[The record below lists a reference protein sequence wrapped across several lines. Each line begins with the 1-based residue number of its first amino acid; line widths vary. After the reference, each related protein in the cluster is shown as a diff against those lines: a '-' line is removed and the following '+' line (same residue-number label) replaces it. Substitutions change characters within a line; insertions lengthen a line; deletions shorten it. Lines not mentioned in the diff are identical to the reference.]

1 MRKPQFFPEDISGAI
16 KKFNLEQKDYFIWT
30 NKEGKGVFGIYIN
43 DNLKPDKLGR
53 KRTAMPFCFIEGK
66 WSESFGW
73 KDVLDFKRPLYK
85 EEELLTTDKD
95 ILVVS
100 GSMTREAASKLYPN
114 YFVTTFYGS
123 SINWENHK

>member
-53 KRTAMPFCFIEGK
+53 KRTAIPFCFIKG
-66 WSESFGW
+66 
-73 KDVLDFKRPLYK
+73 
-85 EEELLTTDKD
+85 
-95 ILVVS
+95 
-100 GSMTREAASKLYPN
+100 M
-114 YFVTTFYGS
+114 
-123 SINWENHK
+123 